1 MIFMIK
7 FFMPKFNEK
16 SRYSYYI
23 VSKEH
28 SKNVVRT
35 LHYLTSYNYIIKE
48 DTINSNGVQAYRLE
62 GKETNNTDIH
72 QRVELSKNYAYTKT
86 TANIELS
93 SYDVVMDELENLALN
108 VKAKYIT
115 LIKKFINEQCII
127 KSFDDSK
134 KTIDFCTDN
143 KRKQLFFMTMKSQ
156 TYLSDKYINQIY
168 NQLHSRVIFRY
179 FQELYSNPT
188 TVEVVGNK
196 IKPIILDEI
205 QELKIIQEYINRIKW
220 IFDETIL
227 EELRKKREQY
237 IQDEIDR
244 KKYLV
249 AIRDID
255 VVNSFFNFNMVLDTD
270 DRLYKDA
277 IQILFEGANA
287 LLEVERYYNY
297 IEVDWTYEIS
307 QEAEQWYEDEQNSY
321 TLTVNDFAV
330 KYIKEYNEKYS
341 NKYSIIYEAQNSKK
355 DLQYGDEDY
364 GDIVDRETY
373 NDESNSDDVRES
385 SLSFGKQWENTF
397 KYLDNNLRS
406 GESDENKYYQL
417 VNLAN
422 QIKKEYNELLKN
434 DPNFFSKT
442 GKVVRNKYYRTI
454 DEDYI
459 ERIKKQSPNATLQE
473 VRKVKFKLMKTNREK
488 WELIYKIANIPLIKK
503 IDLFDIETLTFLNMD
518 DCPF

>member
-28 SKNVVRT
+28 NKNVVRT
-35 LHYLTSYNYIIKE
+35 MHYLTSYNYIIKE
-48 DTINSNGVQAYRLE
+48 NTINSNGIPAYHLE
-62 GKETNNTDIH
+62 GNDKPNSYMKQN
-72 QRVELSKNYAYTKT
+72 KYAYTKK
-86 TANIELS
+86 TAIAELS

-127 KSFDDSK
+127 KSFDDAK
-134 KTIDFCTDN
+134 KTIDFFSST

-156 TYLSDKYINQIY
+156 TYLSEKYINQIY

-188 TVEVVGNK
+188 TVEVIGNK

-205 QELKIIQEYINRIKW
+205 QELKIIEEYINRIKW

-227 EELRKKREQY
+227 KELRKKREQY

-244 KKYLV
+244 QKYLV
-249 AIRDID
+249 AIRDVD
-255 VVNSFFNFNMVLDTD
+255 VVNSIFNFNMILDTD

-277 IQILFEGANA
+277 IQILFEGANN
-287 LLEVERYYNY
+287 LLEVEKCYNY
-297 IEVDWTYEIS
+297 IEVDWNYEIS
-307 QEAEQWYEDEQNSY
+307 QEAEQWYEDEENSY
-321 TLTVNDFAV
+321 PLTVNDFAV

-341 NKYSIIYEAQNSKK
+341 NNYSIIYEAQNSKN
-355 DLQYGDEDY
+355 DLQYGDEYY

-373 NDESNSDDVRES
+373 NDESNSDDARES
-385 SLSFGKQWENTF
+385 SLSVGKQWENTF
-397 KYLDNNLRS
+397 KYLYNNLKS

-422 QIKKEYNELLKN
+422 QIKKEYNVLLKN
-434 DPNFFSKT
+434 DPNFFSKI

-454 DEDYI
+454 DEDYF

-503 IDLFDIETLTFLNMD
+503 IDLFDIETLQFLNMD

>member
-1 MIFMIK
+1 MIFMLK

-28 SKNVVRT
+28 NKNVVRT
-35 LHYLTSYNYIIKE
+35 MHYLTSYNYVIKE
-48 DTINSNGVQAYRLE
+48 DKVNSNGVPAYYLE
-62 GKETNNTDIH
+62 GNDNPNSYIKQN
-72 QRVELSKNYAYTKT
+72 KYAYTKK
-86 TANIELS
+86 TAIAELS
-93 SYDVVMDELENLALN
+93 SYDVVIAELENLALN

-115 LIKKFINEQCII
+115 LIKKFINERCII

-134 KTIDFCTDN
+134 KTIDFFSN
-143 KRKQLFFMTMKSQ
+143 KKIKQLFIMFMRSQ
-156 TYLSDKYINQIY
+156 TYLSEKYINQVY

-179 FQELYSNPT
+179 FQELYNKPT
-188 TVEVVGNK
+188 IVEVIGNK
-196 IKPIILDEI
+196 EKPIILDEI
-205 QELKIIQEYINRIKW
+205 QELKIIEEYINRIKW

-244 KKYLV
+244 QKYLV
-249 AIRDID
+249 AIKDVD

-287 LLEVERYYNY
+287 LLEVEGYFNY
-297 IEVDWTYEIS
+297 IEVDWTYELS
-307 QEAEQWYEDEQNSY
+307 SEAEQWYEDEQNSY
-321 TLTVNDFAV
+321 PLTVNDFAV
-330 KYIKEYNEKYS
+330 KYIKEYNEKHLNEY
-341 NKYSIIYEAQNSKK
+341 NIIYEAQNSKK

-385 SLSFGKQWENTF
+385 SLSFDKQWENTF
-397 KYLDNNLRS
+397 KYLYNNLKS
-406 GESDENKYYQL
+406 GKTDENKYYQL

-422 QIKKEYNELLKN
+422 QIKREYNDLLKN

-454 DEDYI
+454 DEDYF
-459 ERIKKQSPNATLQE
+459 EGIKKQSPNATIQE

-488 WELIYKIANIPLIKK
+488 WELIYKIANISVIQK
-503 IDLFDIETLTFLNMD
+503 IDLFDIETLQFLNMD